1 MESVTTPHPPFCCV
15 CCSMDHFYAFYW
27 NKDWEYPVYDRTF
40 GDLKTV
46 LSWVKDN
53 KHRRAF
59 FTVNCLPKQYY
70 Y

>member
-1 MESVTTPHPPFCCV
+1 
-15 CCSMDHFYAFYW
+15 MDHFYAFYW

-59 FTVNCLPKQYY
+59 FTVNCLPKHYY